1 MLNRRILRIKVFK
14 TLYASS
20 QTWDSVAPM
29 NLADSEKILKES
41 CEKTR
46 DLYLLMLGI
55 VSPMTRIAS
64 ARLEAPKNKIHPTE
78 EDLNPNTKFAENS
91 LSMYLDAD
99 RDFRK
104 AYDKLKFDW
113 SQYDLIIKK
122 TLNSIAEKPWFKSY
136 MANPERSLKQDCAL
150 FTHIFEEELV
160 DLDELAEMLEGLSIY
175 WNDELAYA
183 LTWCC
188 RTFAEIGKGGRWSL
202 PELYQSDMLIRSN
215 PSKPV
220 ESDRDFSMKLLR
232 AAYSGF
238 EKYSTKVAESVSGWE
253 KDRLVTT
260 DMCLIVC
267 CLAEVMT
274 FPSIPTKVS
283 INEYVEIS
291 KYYGTPKSSVFVN
304 GLIDRLVKAYEA
316 DGLVKKN
323 QIDK

>member
-20 QTWDSVAPM
+20 LTWDSVNPSSLSDAE
-29 NLADSEKILKES
+29 NFLKES

-46 DLYLLMLGI
+46 DLYVLMLGI
-55 VSPMTRIAS
+55 VSPITRIAAS
-64 ARLEAPKNKIHPTE
+64 RLEAAKNKIHLTE
-78 EDLNPNTKFAENS
+78 EDLNPNTKFAENA
-91 LSMYLDAD
+91 LAMYLDGD

-104 AYDKLKFDW
+104 AFDKLKFDW
-113 SQYDLIIKK
+113 NQYDLILKK
-122 TLNSIAEKPWFKSY
+122 TLNSAAEKPWFKKY
-136 MANPERSLKQDCAL
+136 MEDPERSLKQDCAL
-150 FTHIFEEELV
+150 FTHIFEEEFV
-160 DLDELAEMLEGLSIY
+160 ESEELSEMLEGMSIY
-175 WNDELAYA
+175 WNDDLAYA

-188 RTFAEIGKGGRWSL
+188 RTLSEIAKGGRWAL
-202 PELYQSDMLIRSN
+202 PELYQSDMIVKN
-215 PSKPV
+215 DPSKAGSV
-220 ESDRDFSMKLLR
+220 ESDRDFSLKLLR
-232 AAYSGF
+232 AAFAGYG
-238 EKYSTKVAESVSGWE
+238 KYSARVAESVSGWE

-274 FPSIPTKVS
+274 FPTIPTKVS

-323 QIDK
+323 

>member
-20 QTWDSVAPM
+20 LTWDSTAPST
-29 NLADSEKILKES
+29 LADSEKFLKES

-46 DLYLLMLGI
+46 ELYLLMLGI
-55 VSPMTRIAS
+55 VSPITRIAA
-64 ARLEAPKNKIHPTE
+64 ARLEAAKNKIHLTE
-78 EDLNPNTKFAENS
+78 EDLNPNTKFAENA
-91 LSMYLDAD
+91 LAMYLDGD

-104 AYDKLKFDW
+104 AFDRLKFDW
-113 SQYDLIIKK
+113 NQYDLILKK
-122 TLNSIAEKPWFKSY
+122 TLNSITGKPWFKKY
-136 MANPERSLKQDCAL
+136 MEDSERSLKQDCAL
-150 FTHIFEEELV
+150 FTHIFEEEFV
-160 DLDELAEMLEGLSIY
+160 DSEELAEMLEGMSIY

-188 RTFAEIGKGGRWSL
+188 RTLSELAKGGRWSL
-202 PELYQSDMLIRSN
+202 PELYQSDMMVSN
-215 PSKPV
+215 DPARPV
-220 ESDRDFSMKLLR
+220 ESDRDFSLKLLR
-232 AAYSGF
+232 AAYAGF
-238 EKYSTKVAESVSGWE
+238 EKYSAKVAESVSGWE

-291 KYYGTPKSSVFVN
+291 KYYGTPKSSIFVN

-316 DGLVKKN
+316 EGLVKKN
-323 QIDK
+323 